1 MLQENQ
7 DLSLRDDSL
16 SSNFHLAQRS
26 ILPKNIFY
34 LRKNDRISR
43 GYAVFYSIRK
53 LYLKKKKGEEK
64 KINPHVESKQS
75 LSHMKREFD
84 NKNC

>member
-7 DLSLRDDSL
+7 DLLLRDDSL

-34 LRKNDRISR
+34 LRKNGRISR

-53 LYLKKKKGEEK
+53 LYLKKKRRGK
-64 KINPHVESKQS
+64 KN
-75 LSHMKREFD
+75 
-84 NKNC
+84 